1 MRKISLLTLISA
13 MGISS
18 LTYADN
24 FYTDIRYAN
33 TGHTP
38 EYQIEHAKEDFIFE
52 EGYTDYKNLE
62 DRREKRERIK
72 NFYNFFA
79 VNFGLSIPNWDE
91 LSDIDKISELLTSI
105 VCISDSSEYISK
117 NTAPFFFK

>member
-62 DRREKRERIK
+62 DKFTTYIDTNNPWNEMYVYILKLIEIARKKCFVLENLKTTKLNSDYE
-72 NFYNFFA
+72 F
-79 VNFGLSIPNWDE
+79 IPN
-91 LSDIDKISELLTSI
+91 LSFIETGVIEEI
-105 VCISDSSEYISK
+105 
-117 NTAPFFFK
+117 